1 MEKFGRLALYL
12 ILFAI
17 LVYFIPRKASA
28 IGGASNDTY
37 VAETFT
43 PENGSI
49 GTTAGTVYTFNLTT
63 QDKTYRW
70 VGLWGNVTGSIQLR
84 TAANQFYTW
93 TLSAV
98 TADSVLYATT
108 DATGVDPT
116 DFYFTNNT
124 FLDQADSAYGY
135 AGTVTD
141 RIENTYTDSA
151 TFQSPSMETGI
162 TCNTTTLESTWV
174 NYFIRK
180 SDPSISTTHDIVWAV
195 EIEPG
200 GTAFNSQKAD
210 YELLLPENEEVG
222 DGEGVVTTYYLW
234 IELN

>member
-1 MEKFGRLALYL
+1 MEKLGRLVLYL
-12 ILFAI
+12 ILFAL
-17 LVYFIPRKASA
+17 LVYFIPRRASA

-37 VAETFT
+37 TAETFI

-49 GTTAGTVYTFNLTT
+49 NTTAGTIYTFNLTT

-93 TLSAV
+93 TLSTV
-98 TADSVLYATT
+98 TANSVLYATT
-108 DATGVDPT
+108 DASGVDPT
-116 DFYFTNNT
+116 SFALTNNT
-124 FLDQADSAYGY
+124 HLDQADTAYGY

-141 RIENTYTDSA
+141 RIENTYTTSA

-162 TCNTTTLESTWV
+162 VCNTTTLESTWV

-180 SDPSISTTHDIVWAV
+180 TSSNIATTDDIVWAV

-210 YELLLPENEEVG
+210 YELLVPENEEVG
-222 DGEGVVTTYYLW
+222 DGEGIGTIYYLW